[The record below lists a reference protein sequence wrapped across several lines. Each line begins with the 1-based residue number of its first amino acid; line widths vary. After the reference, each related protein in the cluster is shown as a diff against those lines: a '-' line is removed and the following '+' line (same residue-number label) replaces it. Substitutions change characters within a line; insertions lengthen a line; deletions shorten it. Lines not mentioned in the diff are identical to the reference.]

1 MGEKPPAPEKTGAI
15 KRLIDDVKLSR
26 RSVTAML
33 LALAGGGAAAAAT
46 PPRVLQRAQIQ
57 PRRVPEEQ
65 IRELIPSVEPRTRF
79 QVRRPDD
86 MLLLDIQLNNLR
98 VTGQAPN
105 QRIQRVQAGRPAWI
119 AVEHQAQHV
128 AEEAFSVNDAVVP
141 RQPESRLAGVSRVVF
156 QMPEDIDQASW
167 GLTALLEHCTIWP
180 MRLSGLARPAPQG
193 RPNTILRGE
202 LATLGQQ
209 RLDLASQVLLDSLS
223 ASEREALSAALPAAA
238 DRLARR
244 MQQAAAAGRELSDE
258 ELDSAV
264 GEELNSALGSRAVRQ
279 TASGRQISSAA
290 LEAAA
295 ASAAIRSIDAVQA
308 APTRPGVQLNP
319 NITAALL
326 NTPRDPGETVT
337 AIELPYRL
345 IQTPLATAGW
355 AHATGP
361 VAHGGRTEIWHTRL
375 GRRREDGVDDRASQ
389 PLRAIWSPDY
399 PDPDYPDGVEPFVK
413 SAETSKWSL
422 YSADRRDI
430 VKLTAGFNERTQAG
444 QAFIPVPVDAER
456 LMLSALGGA
465 IEARRQWLA
474 RPNGVNTSGWIHRG
488 AMGRDYYVKVDK
500 AGWLFPF
507 GHKVTE
513 VTLTE
518 RVFERRDGEWL
529 APLRQRTFI
538 IVNQKVREFT
548 GAGQRHGGRNLPFT
562 RIECLTK
569 VTPDLADVDQAH
581 AAFKTAPSEY
591 RYAYVP
597 VVPGSGAFRFD
608 FIGVDGEGRRIPF
621 STPAVLV
628 LDSRNRVANVE
639 AINALYT
646 AGAAGP
652 FNRAPTA
659 GATILFAPRVNAGDE
674 DGDTNIP
681 ANALHFEGVARQ
693 PGDIPD
699 EASFFPA
706 IAKAEVKLQQV
717 KALLG
722 SERDPEVSY
731 AERYLEHGFGGA
743 NEKAQAFF
751 DLVGDAVTKI
761 GPSASEPSDALG
773 GLMAPDL
780 TPSAL
785 SRKYGVLSGGGAEP
799 AQAFLDGDFDVLDF
813 LPDAKLLGAIDLKDV
828 LKNVVLP
835 AVGQALDV
843 PKFTTVELPEAI
855 EARMSI
861 VQTDLKSAAPLFEA
875 MPGSRFSL
883 VAIARAERG
892 PGVNPENLSA
902 QATVDAALDHFQINL
917 FSCFI
922 LTFTKLSFHAEPG
935 RKPKVDVDLDPDHG
949 VMFGGPL
956 EFVNKLRD
964 IIPTNGF
971 ADPSPI
977 KLQPTGLNASYS
989 LTLPTVQVGVCSIQ
1003 NISLGAG
1010 FNISFTGDAP
1020 SARFNFAERHAPFC
1034 ITVSLF
1040 GGGGFFA
1047 MVIDSAGMKEVEAS
1061 LEFGARAEINLGV
1074 ASGGVYVKGGFYF
1087 HLERISPDDQ
1097 RIYFEGFVELGGHL
1111 SILGLISVSLTFHL
1125 ALAYEKNPPKA
1136 VLFGQA
1142 SLTVEIEILFFSKS
1156 VSVKVERQFAGSEAD
1171 PLFVDFIPDQDV
1183 WADYCEAFAEV

>member
-33 LALAGGGAAAAAT
+33 LALAGGGAAAAAS

-57 PRRVPEEQ
+57 PRRVPEAQ
-65 IRELIPSVEPRTRF
+65 LQELIPSVEPRTRF

-128 AEEAFSVNDAVVP
+128 AEEAFSVEDAAVP

-209 RLDLASQVLLDSLS
+209 RLDLASQVLLDSLATS
-223 ASEREALSAALPAAA
+223 DREALSAALPAAA

-244 MQQAAAAGRELSDE
+244 MQQAASAGRELSDE

-308 APTRPGVQLNP
+308 APTRPSVQLNP

-399 PDPDYPDGVEPFVK
+399 PDGVTSFKKADGFPLW
-413 SAETSKWSL
+413 ALTSQ
-422 YSADRRDI
+422 DRRNI
-430 VKLTAGFNERTQAG
+430 VKLTAGFNERRRG
-444 QAFIPVPVDAER
+444 GEAFTPQPAEAKR

-465 IEARRQWLA
+465 LDLKGDWRA
-474 RPNGVNTSGWIHRG
+474 RPQDVKTEGWTHR
-488 AMGRDYYVKVDK
+488 AANGRDYYVKVAN

-507 GHKVTE
+507 GHRVTE
-513 VTLTE
+513 ITLTE
-518 RVFERRDGEWL
+518 RKFERRDGEWI

-538 IVNQKVREFT
+538 IVRQRERAFT
-548 GAGQRHGGRNLPFT
+548 GAGQRHGGRNLPFA
-562 RIECLTK
+562 RIDCMTE
-569 VTPDLADVDQAH
+569 VTPDLLLPSAQT
-581 AAFKTAPSEY
+581 AAFNDSEDDW
-591 RYAYVP
+591 RNAYVP
-597 VVPGSGAFRFD
+597 TLPGPRPFRFE
-608 FIGVDGEGRRIPF
+608 FIGFDGEGRRLPF
-621 STPAVLV
+621 SAPAVLV
-628 LDSRNRVANVE
+628 LDSHNYGSNVD
-639 AINALYT
+639 ALNALYAAET
-646 AGAAGP
+646 AEP
-652 FNRAPTA
+652 LNRAPMG
-659 GATILFAPRVNAGDE
+659 GATIQFAPRVLSGDE
-674 DGDTNIP
+674 DGATNVPTSAI
-681 ANALHFEGVARQ
+681 FFRGVARAG
-693 PGDIPD
+693 GDIPD
-699 EASFFPA
+699 DANFFPA
-706 IAKAEVKLQQV
+706 VDKAEARLQQV
-717 KALLG
+717 KTLLG
-722 SERDPEVSY
+722 SDRDPQVRYSQ
-731 AERYLEHGFGGA
+731 RYLDHGFGGA
-743 NEKAQAFF
+743 NEKAQAFL
-751 DLVGDAVTKI
+751 DIVAGTVGAV

-785 SRKYGVLSGGGAEP
+785 SRKYGVLSGAAEGGEP
-799 AQAFLDGDFDVLDF
+799 AKTFLDGEFDVLDF

-883 VAIARAERG
+883 VAIARAERD
-892 PGVNPENLSA
+892 PGVNPGNLSA

-922 LTFTKLSFHAEPG
+922 LTFTKLSFFAEPG

-1087 HLERISPDDQ
+1087 HLERISPEDQ